1 MATDNY
7 NKYAIG
13 LESPAI
19 GGFAITPDNDND
31 ITYTTRY
38 LYVGTAGH
46 VKVTFAD
53 GTTATLNNLIA
64 GTLHP
69 LRVNRVW
76 STGTT
81 ALTIVGLI

>member
-7 NKYAIG
+7 SNYAVG

-19 GGFAITPDNDND
+19 GGFAVTPNDD
-31 ITYTTRY
+31 ADLTYVTRY

-46 VKVTFAD
+46 VKVTLQN
-53 GTTATLNNLIA
+53 GNTVTLNNLTA

-69 LRVNRVW
+69 LRVSRVW

-81 ALTIVGLI
+81 ALTIVGLV